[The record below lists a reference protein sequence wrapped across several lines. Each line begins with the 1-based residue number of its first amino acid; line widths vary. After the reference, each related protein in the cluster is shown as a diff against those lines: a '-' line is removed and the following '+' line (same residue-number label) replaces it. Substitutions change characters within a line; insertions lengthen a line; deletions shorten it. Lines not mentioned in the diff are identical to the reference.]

1 MSNAT
6 LKLMDA
12 IDDAVALARARMRQL
27 TRRFDG
33 RARRERVAL
42 LIAVAAVS
50 YWLADKVWITPAFER
65 SRAAGQ
71 QLAAAQSELDTLR
84 ADVARTQSVS
94 AEQRRA
100 LDSEI
105 AQWRQR
111 IAAEGNAMR
120 SYQSNLVA
128 PDQMVEL
135 LEQLL
140 PRNGRLRLVE
150 LQSLGRSELTG
161 TAAAAAVTPAAS
173 QAKSAAPATA
183 APTVYR
189 HGVELTVEGS
199 YSDLYEYLQA
209 LEHNPR
215 HVLWGGMKL
224 RVEQYPKVVLTLR
237 LYTLSLDRG
246 WLEI

>member
-1 MSNAT
+1 MSAAT

-12 IDDAVALARARMRQL
+12 FDDAVARLRARAGKL

-33 RARRERVAL
+33 RARRERIAL
-42 LIAVAAVS
+42 LIAIAAVS

-71 QLAAAQSELDTLR
+71 QLAAARAELDTLR
-84 ADVARTQSVS
+84 ADTARTQSLG

-100 LDSEI
+100 LDAEI

-111 IAAEGNAMR
+111 IAAEGEAMR
-120 SYQSNLVA
+120 RYQDNLVA

-135 LEQLL
+135 LEHML

-150 LQSLGRSELTG
+150 LQSLGRSELSG
-161 TAAAAAVTPAAS
+161 SAVAAIVASPASAPKAAAAN
-173 QAKSAAPATA
+173 SAT
-183 APTVYR
+183 PTVYR
-189 HGVELTVEGS
+189 HGVELTLEGS
-199 YSDLYEYLQA
+199 YSDLYDYLQA
-209 LEHNPR
+209 LERMPR

-224 RVEQYPKVVLTLR
+224 HVDQYPKVVLTLR